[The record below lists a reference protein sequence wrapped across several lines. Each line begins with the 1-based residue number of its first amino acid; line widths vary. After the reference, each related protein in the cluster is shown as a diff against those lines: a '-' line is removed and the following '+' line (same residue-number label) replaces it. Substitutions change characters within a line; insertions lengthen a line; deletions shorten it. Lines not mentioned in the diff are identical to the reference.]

1 MTKQSK
7 KITMS
12 KRRRKDKTKGLVPE
26 TSKRKNNQKQKQ
38 YSKKEFKIKHIL
50 KLLPQKK
57 QQIYILHYKYNII
70 IQFS

>member
-38 YSKKEFKIKHIL
+38 YSKKEFKIKHNHN
-50 KLLPQKK
+50 
-57 QQIYILHYKYNII
+57 IYTIFIKSY
-70 IQFS
+70 